1 MVTGDH
7 GLNAP
12 LEARERRRKRNRDV
26 RQELSPFQT
35 ICPNQWHPFTRI
47 GENEL
52 YFIQKSYTY
61 RPSFVTAHSRASK
74 LFPSSDGI
82 VDMHQN
88 VKKWFAREARQTF
101 IRTGE
106 HYLLI
111 SKPAAWQG
119 ASSFNPPWPIWTL
132 SVISTS
138 QALFLLPI
146 SHFFPPSLDPSPL
159 FLATSNETHLS
170 ITPMTTSPRSAP
182 RDFDHSVLSG
192 SPRAPSSR
200 PVDWPAALINHKVSL
215 SRWRYRL
222 NCAETDKTHR
232 GGDGHLS

>member
-12 LEARERRRKRNRDV
+12 LNAREGRRKRNRDV
-26 RQELSPFQT
+26 RQELSPFRT

-52 YFIQKSYTY
+52 YFIQKLYTY

-88 VKKWFAREARQTF
+88 VKKWFAGEARQTF
-101 IRTGE
+101 IRTRE

-146 SHFFPPSLDPSPL
+146 SHFSLHLGTPPL
-159 FLATSNETHLS
+159 FFWPLLTRLICLS
-170 ITPMTTSPRSAP
+170 R
-182 RDFDHSVLSG
+182 RWQ
-192 SPRAPSSR
+192 RR
-200 PVDWPAALINHKVSL
+200 PVRLSETLTTACSRALQGLQTPGLLIG
-215 SRWRYRL
+215 RRPW
-222 NCAETDKTHR
+222 
-232 GGDGHLS
+232 

>member
-12 LEARERRRKRNRDV
+12 LEARERKRKRNRDV

-74 LFPSSDGI
+74 LFLSSDGI
-82 VDMHQN
+82 LDMHQN
-88 VKKWFAREARQTF
+88 VKKWFARVARQTF
-101 IRTGE
+101 IRTLE

-111 SKPAAWQG
+111 SKPASWQG

-138 QALFLLPI
+138 QAFFLLPI
-146 SHFFPPSLDPSPL
+146 SFFSLRLGTPPHFF
-159 FLATSNETHLS
+159 
-170 ITPMTTSPRSAP
+170 
-182 RDFDHSVLSG
+182 
-192 SPRAPSSR
+192 
-200 PVDWPAALINHKVSL
+200 
-215 SRWRYRL
+215 
-222 NCAETDKTHR
+222 
-232 GGDGHLS
+232 GHF

>member
-12 LEARERRRKRNRDV
+12 LEARERKRKRNRDV

-74 LFPSSDGI
+74 LFLSSDGI

-101 IRTGE
+101 IRTWE

-111 SKPAAWQG
+111 SKPAVWQG

-138 QALFLLPI
+138 QAFFSASYFLL
-146 SHFFPPSLDPSPL
+146 FPPSRNPSPL
-159 FLATSNETHLS
+159 FWPLLTRLICLSRRWQRRPIQLPETL
-170 ITPMTTSPRSAP
+170 TTACSRA
-182 RDFDHSVLSG
+182 LQG
-192 SPRAPSSR
+192 LRAPSLLIGRR
-200 PVDWPAALINHKVSL
+200 PW
-215 SRWRYRL
+215 
-222 NCAETDKTHR
+222 
-232 GGDGHLS
+232 